1 MADKMADKAVLIH
14 IPEELYIRVKTVAA
28 VQNKSLRLTWTELI
42 TVALEEC
49 RDLPDAASIEGD

>member
-1 MADKMADKAVLIH
+1 MADKAVLIH

-49 RDLPDAASIEGD
+49 RDLPDAASIAGD